1 MCRYFAKGKTQSDWT
16 SKQAVHR
23 ASERQL
29 LNFHQ
34 CGYSPL
40 QPIITLTG
48 DEFQK
53 QDEVFHVTD
62 FLKTVRRL
70 KGYRSIRHFRKQRAK
85 EYIRKLERCLKS
97 VVGEMTQ

>member
-1 MCRYFAKGKTQSDWT
+1 M
-16 SKQAVHR
+16 SKEAVHR
-23 ASERQL
+23 ASECQL

-40 QPIITLTG
+40 QAITLMG

-53 QDEVFHVTD
+53 QDEVCYVTD

-70 KGYRSIRHFRKQRAK
+70 KGYRSIKHFRKQTAK
-85 EYIRKLERCLKS
+85 EYVRKLERCLKS
-97 VVGEMTQ
+97 VVEEMAQ